1 MKAKICNLLIFTFLC
16 SLFLAPTA
24 NAQFGLDKLLGG
36 DKEEEETA
44 EQADDSKSSGLGGLF
59 GGGKEEEPE
68 FVLADAA
75 TWLAKSEEEQVQYI
89 SEVRE
94 QYPEDPP
101 IGSPEAAAL
110 AKEREE
116 KEGGLGFLN
125 KASAVLGGG
134 KEVDEGEL
142 VRGMDDEQLKVYLA
156 LAAQDRVKYALSNQ
170 QEIMVTVFKGS
181 LIEVSQ
187 GQAKILLAFDRK
199 DEAAALEA
207 SIASLSGEC
216 DNACL
221 EGAIEQSETLTETID
236 QYAQDET
243 EMTEEG
249 KELYNGAMQDLM
261 AGVGHLLL
269 LYPVAMEW
277 GPRAINTIAEETAG
291 GLTNA
296 LDAGMAS
303 AATEMEAQGK
313 SEEEQAALKEE
324 QAALQ
329 AEADAAA
336 EAMGENV
343 EELLAPGILVVTK
356 GLPMLKDYGGL
367 IADLTTYGKKN
378 NLDTSDVEDFDFGD
392 M

>member
-1 MKAKICNLLIFTFLC
+1 MKPIIQFFTIISFIA
-16 SLFLAPTA
+16 SLSISNVAT
-24 NAQFGLDKLLGG
+24 AQFGKLLGG
-36 DKEEEETA
+36 DKDEDDSS
-44 EQADDSKSSGLGGLF
+44 EQADSGGSPLGGLF

-68 FVLADAA
+68 FVLADAE
-75 TWLAKSEEEQVQYI
+75 TWLAKSEEEQADYI
-89 SEVRE
+89 VEVRE
-94 QYPEDPP
+94 LYPEDPP

-110 AKEREE
+110 AQEREKE
-116 KEGGLGFLN
+116 EGGLGFLK
-125 KASAVLGGG
+125 KAGSVLGGG
-134 KEVDEGEL
+134 EEVDEGEL
-142 VRGMDDEQLKVYLA
+142 VRGMDDDQLKVYLA
-156 LAAQDRVKYALSNQ
+156 LGPQDRAKYALSNK
-170 QEIMVTVFKGS
+170 QEVMVTVFKGS

-187 GQAKILLAFDRK
+187 GQAKMLLAFDRK

-221 EGAIEQSETLTETID
+221 EGAIEQSETLTATID
-236 QYAQDET
+236 QYVQDET

-249 KELYNGAMQDLM
+249 KEQYAGAMSDLM
-261 AGVGHLLL
+261 AGVGHLIL

-277 GPRAINTIAEETAG
+277 GPRALNTIAEETAG

-303 AATEMEAQGK
+303 AAAEMEAQGK
-313 SEEEQAALKEE
+313 SEEEQTALREE

-336 EAMGENV
+336 EAMAGNI

-367 IADLTTYGKKN
+367 IKDLTTYGQKN
-378 NLDTSDVEDFDFGD
+378 DLDTSEAEDFDFGD
-392 M
+392 I

>member
-1 MKAKICNLLIFTFLC
+1 MKPIIQFFTIISFIA
-16 SLFLAPTA
+16 SLSISNVAT
-24 NAQFGLDKLLGG
+24 AQFGKLFGG
-36 DKEEEETA
+36 DKDEDDSS
-44 EQADDSKSSGLGGLF
+44 EQADSGGSPLGGLF

-68 FVLADAA
+68 FVLADAE
-75 TWLAKSEEEQVQYI
+75 TWLAKSEEEQADYI
-89 SEVRE
+89 VEVRE
-94 QYPEDPP
+94 LYPEDPP

-110 AKEREE
+110 AQEREKE
-116 KEGGLGFLN
+116 EGGLGFLK
-125 KASAVLGGG
+125 KAGSVLGGG
-134 KEVDEGEL
+134 EEVDEGEL
-142 VRGMDDEQLKVYLA
+142 VRGMDDDQLKLYLA
-156 LAAQDRVKYALSNQ
+156 LGPQDRTKYALSNK
-170 QEIMVTVFKGS
+170 QEVMVTVFKGS

-187 GQAKILLAFDRK
+187 GQAKMLLAFDRK

-221 EGAIEQSETLTETID
+221 EGASEQSETLTATID
-236 QYAQDET
+236 QYVQDET

-249 KELYNGAMQDLM
+249 KEQYAGAMSDLM
-261 AGVGHLLL
+261 AGVGHLIL

-277 GPRAINTIAEETAG
+277 GPRALNTIAEETAG

-303 AATEMEAQGK
+303 AAAEMEAQGK
-313 SEEEQAALKEE
+313 SEEEQTALREE

-336 EAMGENV
+336 EAMAGNI

-367 IADLTTYGKKN
+367 IKDLTTYGQKN
-378 NLDTSDVEDFDFGD
+378 DLDTSEAEDFDFGD
-392 M
+392 I

>member
-1 MKAKICNLLIFTFLC
+1 MKPIIQFFTIISFIA
-16 SLFLAPTA
+16 SLSISNVAT
-24 NAQFGLDKLLGG
+24 AQFGKLFGG
-36 DKEEEETA
+36 DKDEDDSS
-44 EQADDSKSSGLGGLF
+44 EQADSGGSPLGGLF

-68 FVLADAA
+68 FVLADAE
-75 TWLAKSEEEQVQYI
+75 TWLAKSEEEQADYI
-89 SEVRE
+89 VEVRE
-94 QYPEDPP
+94 LYPEDPP

-110 AKEREE
+110 AKEREKE
-116 KEGGLGFLN
+116 EGGLGFLK
-125 KASAVLGGG
+125 KAGSVLGGG
-134 KEVDEGEL
+134 EEVDEGEL
-142 VRGMDDEQLKVYLA
+142 VRGMDDDQLKVYLA
-156 LAAQDRVKYALSNQ
+156 LGPQDRAKYALSNK
-170 QEIMVTVFKGS
+170 QEVMVTVFKGS

-187 GQAKILLAFDRK
+187 GQAKMLLAFDRK

-221 EGAIEQSETLTETID
+221 EGAIEQSETLTATID
-236 QYAQDET
+236 QYVQDET

-249 KELYNGAMQDLM
+249 KEQYAGAMSDLM
-261 AGVGHLLL
+261 AGVGHLIL

-277 GPRAINTIAEETAG
+277 GPRALNTIAEETAG

-303 AATEMEAQGK
+303 AAAEMEAQGK
-313 SEEEQAALKEE
+313 SEEEQTALREE

-336 EAMGENV
+336 EAMAGNI

-367 IADLTTYGKKN
+367 IKDLTTYGQKN
-378 NLDTSDVEDFDFGD
+378 DLDTSEAEDFDFGD
-392 M
+392 I

>member
-1 MKAKICNLLIFTFLC
+1 MKPIIQFFTIISFIA
-16 SLFLAPTA
+16 SLSISNVAT
-24 NAQFGLDKLLGG
+24 AQFGKLFGG
-36 DKEEEETA
+36 DKDEDDSS
-44 EQADDSKSSGLGGLF
+44 EQADSGGSPLGGLF

-68 FVLADAA
+68 FVLADAE
-75 TWLAKSEEEQVQYI
+75 TWLAKSEEEQADYI
-89 SEVRE
+89 VEVRE
-94 QYPEDPP
+94 LYPEDPP

-110 AKEREE
+110 AQEREKE
-116 KEGGLGFLN
+116 EGGLGFLK
-125 KASAVLGGG
+125 KAGSVLGGG
-134 KEVDEGEL
+134 EEVDEGEL
-142 VRGMDDEQLKVYLA
+142 VRGMDDDQLKVYLA
-156 LAAQDRVKYALSNQ
+156 LGPQDRAKYALSNK
-170 QEIMVTVFKGS
+170 QEVMVTVFKGS

-187 GQAKILLAFDRK
+187 GQAKMLLAFDRK

-221 EGAIEQSETLTETID
+221 EGAIEQSETLTATID
-236 QYAQDET
+236 QYVQDET

-249 KELYNGAMQDLM
+249 KEQYAGAMSDLM
-261 AGVGHLLL
+261 AGVGHLIL

-277 GPRAINTIAEETAG
+277 GPRALNTIAEETAG

-303 AATEMEAQGK
+303 AAAEMEAQGK
-313 SEEEQAALKEE
+313 SEEEQTALREE

-336 EAMGENV
+336 EAMAGNI

-367 IADLTTYGKKN
+367 IKDLTTYGQKN
-378 NLDTSDVEDFDFGD
+378 DLDTSEAEDFDFGD
-392 M
+392 I

>member
-1 MKAKICNLLIFTFLC
+1 MKAKISNLLIFTFAC
-16 SLFLAPTA
+16 SLSLAPTA
-24 NAQFGLDKLLGG
+24 SAQFGKLFGG
-36 DKEEEETA
+36 EKEQDDSS
-44 EQADDSKSSGLGGLF
+44 EQADESKSSGLGGLF

-75 TWLAKSEEEQVQYI
+75 TWLAKSEEEQIQYI

-94 QYPEDPP
+94 LYPEDPP

-116 KEGGLGFLN
+116 KEGGIGFL
-125 KASAVLGGG
+125 KKVGAVLGGG

-170 QEIMVTVFKGS
+170 QELMVTVFKGS

-187 GQAKILLAFDRK
+187 GQAKMLLAFDRK

-236 QYAQDET
+236 QYVQDQT

-249 KELYNGAMQDLM
+249 KEQYNGAMQDLM

-277 GPRAINTIAEETAG
+277 GPRAINTIAEETTG

-296 LDAGMAS
+296 LDAGLAS

-313 SEEEQAALKEE
+313 SEEEQAALREE

-336 EAMGENV
+336 EAIGGNI

-367 IADLTTYGKKN
+367 IKDLTTYGKKN
-378 NLDTSDVEDFDFGD
+378 DLDTSDVEDFDFGD

>member
-1 MKAKICNLLIFTFLC
+1 MKPIIQFFTIISFIA
-16 SLFLAPTA
+16 SLSISNVAT
-24 NAQFGLDKLLGG
+24 AQFGKLFGG
-36 DKEEEETA
+36 DKDEDDSS
-44 EQADDSKSSGLGGLF
+44 EQADSGGSPLGGLF

-68 FVLADAA
+68 FVLADAE
-75 TWLAKSEEEQVQYI
+75 TWLAKSEEEQADYI
-89 SEVRE
+89 VEVRE
-94 QYPEDPP
+94 LYPEDPP

-110 AKEREE
+110 AQEREKE
-116 KEGGLGFLN
+116 EGGLGFLK
-125 KASAVLGGG
+125 KAGSVLGGG
-134 KEVDEGEL
+134 EEVDEGEL
-142 VRGMDDEQLKVYLA
+142 VRGMDDDQLKVYLA
-156 LAAQDRVKYALSNQ
+156 LGPQDRAKYALSNK
-170 QEIMVTVFKGS
+170 QEVMVTVFKGS

-187 GQAKILLAFDRK
+187 GQAKMLLAFDRK

-221 EGAIEQSETLTETID
+221 EGAIEQSETLKATID
-236 QYAQDET
+236 QYVQDET

-249 KELYNGAMQDLM
+249 KEQYAGAMSDLM
-261 AGVGHLLL
+261 AGVGHLIL

-277 GPRAINTIAEETAG
+277 GPRALNTIAEETAG

-303 AATEMEAQGK
+303 AAAEMEAQGK
-313 SEEEQAALKEE
+313 SEEEQTALREE

-336 EAMGENV
+336 EAMAGNI

-367 IADLTTYGKKN
+367 IKDLTTYGQKN
-378 NLDTSDVEDFDFGD
+378 DLDTSEAEDFDFGD
-392 M
+392 I